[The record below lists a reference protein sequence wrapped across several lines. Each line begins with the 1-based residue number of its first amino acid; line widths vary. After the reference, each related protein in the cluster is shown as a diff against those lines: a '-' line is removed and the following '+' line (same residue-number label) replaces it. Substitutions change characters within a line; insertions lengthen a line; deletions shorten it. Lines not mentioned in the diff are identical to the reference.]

1 MKKYIILL
9 ISFIFLLCSCNS
21 KSINTSIINNT
32 EQPQHTEIIET
43 EIEEETAPEVE
54 EETTPEI
61 EVEENK
67 KEYVLNTNSYKIH
80 KPDCYSV
87 QMMKESNKEFVID
100 TVENL
105 INKGY
110 SRCGNCYPT

>member
-43 EIEEETAPEVE
+43 EIEEDTAPEVE
-54 EETTPEI
+54 
-61 EVEENK
+61 EENK

-80 KPDCYSV
+80 KPDCYIV

-110 SRCGNCYPT
+110 SRCGNCYPK

>member
-54 EETTPEI
+54 ETTPEI

-67 KEYVLNTNSYKIH
+67 KEYVLNT
-80 KPDCYSV
+80 
-87 QMMKESNKEFVID
+87 
-100 TVENL
+100 

-110 SRCGNCYPT
+110 SRCGNCYPK